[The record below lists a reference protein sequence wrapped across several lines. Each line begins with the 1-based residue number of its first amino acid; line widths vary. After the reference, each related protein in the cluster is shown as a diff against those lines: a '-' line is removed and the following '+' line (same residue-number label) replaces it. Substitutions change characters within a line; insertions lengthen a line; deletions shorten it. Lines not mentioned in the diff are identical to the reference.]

1 LVKANRLSTFWKL
14 MIGSGPIKC
23 KLYQVPGTGQTILT
37 IGAYATVPGTTPLSK
52 IQLCIVA
59 QSGTVTKNARSTF
72 YQRHHSGNLRFFP
85 INWQSK
91 GKMTDAFVR

>member
-1 LVKANRLSTFWKL
+1 V
-14 MIGSGPIKC
+14 
-23 KLYQVPGTGQTILT
+23 QVAVNVSEDP
-37 IGAYATVPGTTPLSK
+37 
-52 IQLCIVA
+52 VA

-91 GKMTDAFVR
+91 GKITDAFVR